1 VVKKTLPELAI
12 PTATGAMFVAGLAF
26 APIVAIPAAALWA
39 LGAGTVL
46 TFGLHIFDRLTQT
59 KLDKFFR
66 EIDFQV
72 NGKFPEIIEQQPTDT
87 GHIYKIKMQPGMC
100 SDMFEKMK
108 QPIEQ
113 FLHAKINLKFKDNLI
128 MQTYDQEL
136 KTKYDFELADTDKPL
151 KILIGYTMDGKYYY
165 DLSDAPHL
173 LVAGTTGGGKSV
185 FLRSWL
191 TSAIMLKEDV
201 IDLYLVDMQAVEL
214 KVFRKCSSVKGFYTD
229 GEEFEQLMKLL
240 HKECSRRRNL
250 FYEKD
255 VDCLEDYNKHI
266 KKDKLKYIVI
276 VIDEYASLKAYPK
289 AIDEL
294 DLALSQFRKFGM
306 RFIVAT
312 QHPCVELMRGSLK
325 ANIPQRLCF
334 LTSSDSDSRMII
346 GCNGAEK
353 LRGKGHAL
361 LKTGELTE
369 LQTLF
374 ISPEEC
380 ESIVLSKY
388 VEQKPK
394 LEVMPH
400 VNKKR
405 LPNAPI
411 Y

>member
-1 VVKKTLPELAI
+1 LIKKLPELAV
-12 PTATGAMFVAGLAF
+12 PTATGAMLAASLVFPISPFITIGLGVATA
-26 APIVAIPAAALWA
+26 VS
-39 LGAGTVL
+39 
-46 TFGLHIFDRLTQT
+46 FGVHIWERLTQT
-59 KLDKFFR
+59 KLDKFFKAINF
-66 EIDFQV
+66 EVDE
-72 NGKFPEIIEQQPTDT
+72 KYPEIIDTEKTDT
-87 GHIYKIKMQPGMC
+87 GEMYTIKLQPGMC
-100 SDMFEKMK
+100 SDMFNKMK

-113 FLHAKINLKFKDNLI
+113 YLKATVSFKFKENLI
-128 MQTYDQEL
+128 MNVYYKEL
-136 KTKYDFELADTDKPL
+136 KEQYDFELVDTDKPL
-151 KILIGYTMDGKYYY
+151 KILIGYTVEGQYFY

-214 KVFRKCSSVKGFYTD
+214 KIFRKCKNVKGFYTN
-229 GEEFEQLMKLL
+229 GEEFEAMMKGL

-255 VDCLEDYNKHI
+255 VDCIEDYNKHLR
-266 KKDKLKYIVI
+266 KDRMKYIVI

-306 RFIVAT
+306 RFIIAT

-334 LTSSDSDSRMII
+334 LTASDSDSRMII

-369 LQTLF
+369 LQTLL
-374 ISPEEC
+374 IETAEC
-380 ESIVLSKY
+380 EKLVSNKY
-388 VEQKPK
+388 VEKKPV
-394 LEVMPH
+394 LEVVKVDH
-400 VNKKR
+400 KKR
-405 LPNAPI
+405 QKGVPI

>member
-1 VVKKTLPELAI
+1 LGKIPELAV
-12 PTATGAMFVAGLAF
+12 PMAAGAMLAVGVACAPFIPISPIILAGVG
-26 APIVAIPAAALWA
+26 VAAVAS
-39 LGAGTVL
+39 
-46 TFGLHIFDRLTQT
+46 FGYHIFERFTRT

-66 EIDFQV
+66 AIDFEV
-72 NGKFPEIIEQQPTDT
+72 NDQYPEIINTEKTDT
-87 GHIYKIKMQPGMC
+87 GEIYTIKMQPGMC
-100 SDMFEKMK
+100 SDMFNKMK

-113 FLHAKINLKFKDNLI
+113 YLRATVTFKFKENLI
-128 MQTYDQEL
+128 MQVFYKEL
-136 KTKYDFELADTDKPL
+136 KTKYDFELVDTDKPL
-151 KILIGYTMDGKYYY
+151 KILIGYTVEGQFFY

-201 IDLYLVDMQAVEL
+201 LDLYLVDMQAVEL
-214 KVFRKCSSVKGFYTD
+214 KVFRKCRNVKGFYTN
-229 GEEFEQLMKLL
+229 GEEFGDMMKVL

-250 FYEKD
+250 FFEKD
-255 VDCLEDYNKHI
+255 VDCIEDYNKHF
-266 KKDKLKYIVI
+266 KKDRMKYIVI

-306 RFIVAT
+306 RFIIAT
-312 QHPCVELMRGSLK
+312 QHPCVEMMRGSLK

-361 LKTGELTE
+361 LKAGELTE

-374 ISPEEC
+374 IDSEDC
-380 ESIVLSKY
+380 EKIVPAKY
-388 VEQKPK
+388 TEKKVVKSA
-394 LEVMPH
+394 
-400 VNKKR
+400 NKKR
-405 LPNAPI
+405 QKSVPI